1 MHDQHAHIDIDILE
15 SDDLVVVVVE
25 GEVDLAAASDF
36 TAGLARALASQAP
49 VRSRLS
55 FVPSPG
61 L

>member
-1 MHDQHAHIDIDILE
+1 MGQYGEMDIDIVE
-15 SDDLVVVVVE
+15 RDGAVVVVVE
-25 GEVDLAAASDF
+25 GEVDLAAVSDF